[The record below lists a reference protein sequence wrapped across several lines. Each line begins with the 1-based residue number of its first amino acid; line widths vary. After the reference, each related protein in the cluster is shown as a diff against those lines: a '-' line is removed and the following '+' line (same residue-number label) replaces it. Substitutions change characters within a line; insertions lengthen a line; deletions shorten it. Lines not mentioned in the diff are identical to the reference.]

1 MLVFKRTCDMGKQ
14 IPELSYLLSEV
25 EKHYG
30 RRLATS
36 TDFEA
41 LSVLIERETNDM
53 LSSSTLK
60 RMWGYVTKHPV
71 PRVTTLDILSRYI
84 GYKDFRAFC
93 SSLKDSAEYES
104 SFFSAKI
111 VEVSALECGD
121 RVHIGWNPNRLVLLE
136 YLGDFRF
143 WVVSNE
149 NSHLMEGD
157 EFTITS
163 FMLGY
168 PLYIPT
174 ILRDGENTPSY
185 IAGQASGL
193 TVVDVE

>member
-1 MLVFKRTCDMGKQ
+1 MGKQ

-84 GYKDFRAFC
+84 GHKDFRAFC
-93 SSLKDSAEYES
+93 SSLRDSAEYES
-104 SFFSAKI
+104 SFFSAKVI
-111 VEVSALECGD
+111 EVSSLKSGA
-121 RVHIGWNPNRLVLLE
+121 RVHLGWNPNRLVVLE
-136 YLGDFRF
+136 YLGNFSFR
-143 WVVSNE
+143 VVSNE

-174 ILRDGENTPSY
+174 ILRAGENTPSY

-193 TVVDVE
+193 TLVEVE

>member
-1 MLVFKRTCDMGKQ
+1 MGKQ
-14 IPELSYLLSEV
+14 IPELNYLLSEV

-60 RMWGYVTKHPV
+60 RMWGYVTAHPV
-71 PRVTTLDILSRYI
+71 PRIATLDILSRYI
-84 GYKDFRAFC
+84 GHRDFRTFC
-93 SSLKDSAEYES
+93 NSLKDTAEYES

-111 VEVSALECGD
+111 VEVASLSVGAK
-121 RVHIGWNPNRLVLLE
+121 VHIGWNPNRVVTLE

-143 WVVSNE
+143 RVAANE
-149 NSHLMEGD
+149 NSHLMVGD
-157 EFTITS
+157 EFTVTS
-163 FMLGY
+163 FMLEY
-168 PLYIPT
+168 PLYIPS
-174 ILRDGENTPSY
+174 ILRNGENTPSY
-185 IAGQASGL
+185 IAGQSSGL
-193 TVVDVE
+193 TFIEVE